1 MLKFTQP
8 RTAPV
13 DAIDPLAAIA
23 KAAEEFRAADAALNA
38 RIREIQAQH
47 TEGPFAYILR
57 EQRLIV
63 APRDMVT
70 DPALNA
76 IAAEYGYRVVPLP
89 DELDR
94 RP

>member
-8 RTAPV
+8 VTRPV
-13 DAIDPLAAIA
+13 DAIDPMDAIR
-23 KAAEEFRAADAALNA
+23 KAVAEMNA
-38 RIREIQAQH
+38 IEERFIATVREIQAQH
-47 TEGPFAYILR
+47 TGGPYAYILH

-63 APRDMVT
+63 APRDMAD

-89 DELDR
+89 DELVSRD
-94 RP
+94 